1 MLSAHKHRIFI
12 VDDHFLIPQGISSL
26 LDEEGNFEV
35 SGVSND
41 PSEVLAMLKK
51 SRTDILLTDI
61 SMPQMSGIE
70 LTRQVLNKYPKI
82 RVLALSMLCE
92 PATVRQMLDV
102 GVSGYILKDTTKE
115 EIVLALNTIANGG
128 QYFSAEVQQ
137 AIARVSSMIR
147 FTEREIEIIKLIAR
161 EHSSREIADQLTIS
175 ERTVETHR
183 SNLLRKASATNTA
196 GLLQYVYQHNII

>member
-1 MLSAHKHRIFI
+1 MLFPHKHRIFI

-26 LDEEGNFEV
+26 LAEEDGFEV
-35 SGVSND
+35 SGVSNNPAD
-41 PSEVLAMLKK
+41 VVTMLKK

-70 LTRQVLNKYPKI
+70 LTRLVLNKYPQIK
-82 RVLALSMLCE
+82 VLALSMFCE
-92 PATVRQMLDV
+92 PNTIKQMIDV
-102 GVSGYILKDTTKE
+102 GVSGYLLKDTSRE
-115 EIVLALNTIANGG
+115 ELVLALKTIAEGG
-128 QYFSAEVQQ
+128 KYFSDEVKFEM
-137 AIARVSSMIR
+137 AKGNSMIR
-147 FTEREIEIIKLIAR
+147 FTEREIEIIKLIAK
-161 EHSSREIADQLTIS
+161 EHSSREIADRLTIS